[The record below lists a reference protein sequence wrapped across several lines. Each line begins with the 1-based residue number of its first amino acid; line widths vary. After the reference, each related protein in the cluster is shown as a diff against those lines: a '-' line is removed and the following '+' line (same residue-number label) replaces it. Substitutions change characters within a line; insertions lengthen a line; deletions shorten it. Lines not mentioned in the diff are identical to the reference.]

1 MKYDATTNYT
11 IEYKKDGNWTELKSW
26 SRPFYQQDKLDETL
40 NSGNLTLNAKELQN
54 LPPYA
59 KLRIVAEQ
67 TDGNIVRIVKSY
79 FVTANEPILQRTF
92 AEQQ

>member
-1 MKYDATTNYT
+1 MKYDATTNYA
-11 IEYKKDGNWTELKSW
+11 IEYKQDGNWTELKSW
-26 SRPFYQQDKLDETL
+26 SRPFYEQDKLDETL
-40 NSGNLTLNAKELQN
+40 NSGNLTLNAKELES

-67 TDGNIVRIVKSY
+67 IDGDNVQTVKSY

-92 AEQQ
+92 AE